1 MVGDGGTMGWK
12 QPGIASS
19 PPPNLLTKDFIT
31 GCCCNIIYEEK
42 AIAYCFH
49 RFVPPSPTIC
59 LKIQFLAFYPHLCLV
74 KIALFTP
81 PLLLTKMLS
90 LDAVV
95 IIYTMRKLFQTVS
108 TLLSRHFPLFVS
120 KLNFWPFF
128 PNLCLLMVNHLIP
141 ALLLL
146 KEILSLDAVKIIC
159 MKRKLF
165 HVVSTPFSWH
175 YPSLA

>member
-1 MVGDGGTMGWK
+1 
-12 QPGIASS
+12 
-19 PPPNLLTKDFIT
+19 
-31 GCCCNIIYEEK
+31 
-42 AIAYCFH
+42 
-49 RFVPPSPTIC
+49 
-59 LKIQFLAFYPHLCLV
+59 
-74 KIALFTP
+74 
-81 PLLLTKMLS
+81 MLS
-90 LDAVV
+90 LDAV
-95 IIYTMRKLFQTVS
+95 TMISMERKLFQTVS

-175 YPSLA
+175 YPSLAWITIFFSQFARVHGQSLDSSSAFLYKNVITRCCCNDRESYSRLFSSHLPAIFRHLPKEWLFGLFPLICTCSWAIPWPFLHFFW